1 VVGDYGVP
9 DAVRKIN
16 NNGHGAVNGS
26 INKQEVD
33 VKPANER
40 VANYLKQFGIAFDIR
55 LLSSAVRT
63 ARLAAEALD
72 CEVGQIANSLIFRE
86 VTNDGTAD
94 RAVLIMCSGDRRV
107 DLHKVRV
114 QTGID
119 LGKADAEFVRSQTGF
134 AIGGVPPVAHTRPLR
149 CLLDTSLQRH
159 AEIWAAAGTAESVF
173 CMSPAQLQQITAGS
187 WQELSLSPP

>member
-1 VVGDYGVP
+1 M
-9 DAVRKIN
+9 KIY

-26 INKQEVD
+26 INGSINEQGVD

-40 VANYLKQFGIAFDIR
+40 VASYLKQFGIAVDIR
-55 LLSSAVRT
+55 LLSAAVRT

-86 VTNDGTAD
+86 VSNDGTAD
-94 RAVLIMCSGDRRV
+94 RAVLIMCSGDHRV

-119 LGKADAEFVRSQTGF
+119 IGKADAEFVRSQTGF

-149 CLLDTSLQRH
+149 CLLDTSLQRQT
-159 AEIWAAAGTAESVF
+159 EIWAAAGTPESVF
-173 CMSPAQLQQITAGS
+173 CMSPAELQQITGGS
-187 WQELSLSPP
+187 WQELSLAPS